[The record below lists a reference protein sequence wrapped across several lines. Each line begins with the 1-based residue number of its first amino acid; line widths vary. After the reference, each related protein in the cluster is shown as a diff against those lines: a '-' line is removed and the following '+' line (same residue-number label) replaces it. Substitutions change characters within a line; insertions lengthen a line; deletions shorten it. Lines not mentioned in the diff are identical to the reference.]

1 MSDRPLA
8 GHRILVTR
16 PSQQAADLTV
26 AIEAAGGIP
35 VAFPLLEILPLDPQR
50 VSREEAKLPSPD
62 FLVYVSPNAVHH
74 GLRWHR
80 ATAATIAIGP
90 ATLSELHRAG
100 INDARN
106 AGGGFDSESLL
117 ADPVFEKVAGR
128 HIRIVRGQDGREL
141 LGETLKDRGAVVD
154 YLAVYR
160 RQARHVSDDEAARLR
175 GQLQKGDIDCITIM
189 SVASM
194 QSLVGVLQE
203 HAPEL
208 LAGCRLVTPSR
219 RVLKNIN
226 ELMPDARATLA
237 PGPQADDMI
246 LGLIACLKRDNTE

>member
-1 MSDRPLA
+1 
-8 GHRILVTR
+8 
-16 PSQQAADLTV
+16 
-26 AIEAAGGIP
+26 
-35 VAFPLLEILPLDPQR
+35 
-50 VSREEAKLPSPD
+50 
-62 FLVYVSPNAVHH
+62 VYVSPNAAHH

-80 ATAATIAIGP
+80 ANAVAIAVGP

-100 INDARN
+100 ISDARH

-117 ADPVFEKVAGR
+117 ADALLENVAGQ

-141 LGETLKDRGAVVD
+141 LGDTLRDRGAVVD

-160 RQARHVSDDEAARLR
+160 RQARQVSGDEATRLQDRLR
-175 GQLQKGDIDCITIM
+175 KGEIDCITVM

-194 QSLVGVLQE
+194 QSLVGVLRE
-203 HAPEL
+203 SAPDL
-208 LAGCRLVTPSR
+208 LRGCRLVTPSR

-226 ELMPDARATLA
+226 ELVPDARATLA
-237 PGPQADDMI
+237 PGPQADGMI

>member
-1 MSDRPLA
+1 MSESSLA
-8 GHRILVTR
+8 GKRILVTR
-16 PSQQAADLTV
+16 PSQQAADLVT

-35 VAFPLLEILPLDPQR
+35 KVFPLLEILPRDPQL
-50 VSREEAKLPSPD
+50 VAREEALLPSPE

-80 ATAATIAIGP
+80 TNAVAIAIGP

-100 INDARN
+100 ISDARH
-106 AGGGFDSESLL
+106 AGAGFDSESLL
-117 ADPVFEKVAGR
+117 ADAVFESVAGR

-141 LGETLKDRGAVVD
+141 LGETLRDRGAVVD

-160 RQARHVSDDEAARLR
+160 RQARQVSDDEATRLQNRLR
-175 GQLQKGDIDCITIM
+175 KGEIDGITIM

-194 QSLVGVLQE
+194 QSLVGVLQGSA
-203 HAPEL
+203 HDL
-208 LAGCRLVTPSR
+208 LRGCRLVTPSR